1 MRKDS
6 TTRIYI
12 LLVLSFIVFIAHS
25 LITTNTNE
33 AFSSSN
39 DSLREIPFRIEPTEA
54 SISALLTPRILYHS
68 WHSNKVPQKMAEN
81 IYALLKSNP
90 EFEYYLYS
98 DEKSAEYIRENYD
111 EDVISA
117 FETLKPGAFKSDL
130 WRYCILYKTG
140 GVYMDIKY
148 NTVEP
153 LISLIQ
159 KTSTIYVRDRDFFGE
174 LKCIYNGV
182 MASPPGNEI
191 FKHCIDDVVRNC
203 KLKLYNSYAADVTG
217 PCVLGRMM
225 MKHEPTILK
234 NIQYTY
240 EIENVNGINYDII
253 KYNNTTV
260 MRSYAEY
267 RTEQRQFQQTE
278 RYEKMWTDKNVYH

>member
-1 MRKDS
+1 
-6 TTRIYI
+6 
-12 LLVLSFIVFIAHS
+12 
-25 LITTNTNE
+25 
-33 AFSSSN
+33 
-39 DSLREIPFRIEPTEA
+39 
-54 SISALLTPRILYHS
+54 
-68 WHSNKVPQKMAEN
+68 MAEN

-90 EFEYYLYS
+90 EFDYYLYS
-98 DEKSAEYIRENYD
+98 DEKSAEYIRKNYD

-159 KTSTIYVRDRDFFGE
+159 KTPAIYVRDRDFFGE
-174 LKCIYNGV
+174 LKCVYNGV

-240 EIENVNGINYDII
+240 GVENVDGVNYDII

-267 RTEQRQFQQTE
+267 RTEQGQFQKTE
-278 RYEKMWTDKNVYH
+278 RYEKMWMDKNVYH